1 MHGGPAE
8 VPDERAL
15 ALFAAPSRVDERRA
29 ASGAY
34 WSIRPPNF
42 IRKGRPEAAAAM
54 ASVGSA
60 VTPVSRPGP

>member
-1 MHGGPAE
+1 MNA
-8 VPDERAL
+8 
-15 ALFAAPSRVDERRA
+15 RA

-34 WSIRPPNF
+34 WSCIRPPNF